1 MICRTRDDNPSPTT
15 SRAPWSGPTPM
26 AGSQLRS
33 GLLDRGRRPGQDSA
47 MSWCLS
53 VHVRRI
59 IAVVLL
65 LFDLSREPDS
75 ALAFVGMDTDD
86 DGVAELCTKDD
97 FWWGT
102 AASCAINEATA
113 AGRYA
118 DYADHTSGRG
128 SPPVT
133 QSASPEHG
141 LAKACHCAIVS
152 ATSAVVP

>member
-1 MICRTRDDNPSPTT
+1 
-15 SRAPWSGPTPM
+15 
-26 AGSQLRS
+26 
-33 GLLDRGRRPGQDSA
+33 

-75 ALAFVGMDTDD
+75 ALSFVGMDTDD

-133 QSASPEHG
+133 QSASAERS
-141 LAKACHCAIVS
+141 LVTACHCAIIS
-152 ATSAVVP
+152 AILDVVPAATLPFETALSALGRPFGEHFHNRNSYVAQKRDIVLIV